1 MSEMT
6 PEEQS
11 ERIRRLQERRGTAA
25 DAPEVRRQRRRKHGV
40 KTRVALTAL
49 TLASFGSLV
58 GAMALGQGSGTT
70 SVASAAN
77 ASSVVA
83 ATNPSG
89 TTGTSS
95 TGSATSATTATTTP
109 STTSQSTSSA
119 TSGTTSQSTSTKS
132 VTATKGS

>member
-6 PEEQS
+6 PEQQAA
-11 ERIRRLQERRGTAA
+11 RIRRLQERRGTAA
-25 DAPEVRRQRRRKHGV
+25 DAPEVRRKRRRQHGV
-40 KTRVALTAL
+40 KTRLAFTAL

-58 GAMALGQGSGTT
+58 GAMAVGQGSGTT

-83 ATNPSG
+83 ATNTSGTSG
-89 TTGTSS
+89 TTS

-109 STTSQSTSSA
+109 STTSASTSRA
-119 TSGTTSQSTSTKS
+119 TSGTTSQSTSTRA
-132 VTATKGS
+132 VTSTKGS

>member
-25 DAPEVRRQRRRKHGV
+25 DAPEVRRKRRRKHGV
-40 KTRVALTAL
+40 KTRLALTAL

-58 GAMALGQGSGTT
+58 GAMAVGQGSGTT

-77 ASSVVA
+77 ASSVA
-83 ATNPSG
+83 AAINTSG
-89 TTGTSS
+89 TT
-95 TGSATSATTATTTP
+95 ATP
-109 STTSQSTSSA
+109 STASASTSRA
-119 TSGTTSQSTSTKS
+119 TSGTTSQSTSTKA
-132 VTATKGS
+132 VTSTKGS

>member
-6 PEEQS
+6 PEQQAA
-11 ERIRRLQERRGTAA
+11 RIRRLQERRGTAA
-25 DAPEVRRQRRRKHGV
+25 DAPEVRRKRRRQHGV
-40 KTRVALTAL
+40 KTRLAFTAL

-58 GAMALGQGSGTT
+58 GAMAVGQGSGTT

-83 ATNPSG
+83 ATNTSG
-89 TTGTSS
+89 TTS

-109 STTSQSTSSA
+109 STTSAGTSRA
-119 TSGTTSQSTSTKS
+119 TSGSTSQSSSTRAVTSTK
-132 VTATKGS
+132 GS